1 MARLH
6 HERIAHSEASPARWL
21 AFTHGIYG
29 AGSNWR
35 GIARKI
41 VDARRDWGVVLVD
54 LRAHGKSE
62 TGEPPHT
69 IDACADD
76 VVTLVET
83 LRADGVD
90 VRALA
95 GHSFGGKVML
105 VARTRLDVAQTWLLD
120 SNPSPRPGA
129 IDDPRDSVVRVLRM
143 LEQMPAQWAT
153 RDAFVGAVVAEG
165 FDQGLAQWLA
175 TNRLDPPVL
184 RELLTSYYATDAWPA
199 TGHAPIADPATGHA
213 PIADPATGHAPIA
226 DPATSDAPMAGD
238 PATDPTRHAG
248 RLEVV
253 VATASPVWPA
263 ADRER
268 LAHCGTHVHV
278 HEVTAG
284 HWLHIEAAKPV
295 VDLFV
300 TELPV

>member
-6 HERIAHSEASPARWL
+6 HERISHSEGTPTRWL

-41 VDARRDWGVVLVD
+41 VDARREWGVVLVD

-69 IDACADD
+69 IDACAGD
-76 VVTLVET
+76 VRALVDT
-83 LRADGVD
+83 LRDDGVD

-105 VARTRLDVAQTWLLD
+105 ATRERVEVAQTWLLD
-120 SNPSPRPGA
+120 SNPGARPGA
-129 IDDPRDSVVRVLRM
+129 IDDERDSVVRVLRM
-143 LEQMPAQWAT
+143 LERMPKTWAS
-153 RDAFVGAVVAEG
+153 RDAFVGAVMAEG

-175 TNRLDPPVL
+175 MSLVPEGANQYVNRLEPAVL
-184 RELLTSYYATDAWPA
+184 RELLTSYYATDGWPWVA
-199 TGHAPIADPATGHA
+199 NERGA
-213 PIADPATGHAPIA
+213 
-226 DPATSDAPMAGD
+226 
-238 PATDPTRHAG
+238 
-248 RLEVV
+248 LEVV
-253 VATASPVWPA
+253 VATESPVWSA
-263 ADRER
+263 GDRER
-268 LAHCGTHVHV
+268 LATVGAQAQATVQA

-284 HWLHIEAAKPV
+284 HWLHIEAAGAV
-295 VDLFV
+295 VKLFV
-300 TELPV
+300 TELPA

>member
-6 HERIAHSEASPARWL
+6 HERISHSEGDPTRWL
-21 AFTHGIYG
+21 VFTHGIYG

-41 VDARRDWGVVLVD
+41 ADKRRDWGVVLVD

-76 VVTLVET
+76 V
-83 LRADGVD
+83 RALIESLGVD

-105 VARTRLDVAQTWLLD
+105 ATRDRVEVDQTWLLD
-120 SNPSPRPGA
+120 SNPSARPGA
-129 IDDPRDSVVRVLRM
+129 IDDERDSVVRVLRM
-143 LEQMPAQWAT
+143 LERMPPAWAS
-153 RDAFVGAVVAEG
+153 RDAFVGAVMAEG

-175 TNRLDPPVL
+175 MSVVPADGNQFVNRLEPAVL
-184 RELLTSYYATDAWPA
+184 RELLTDYYATDLWDTAA
-199 TGHAPIADPATGHA
+199 KD
-213 PIADPATGHAPIA
+213 
-226 DPATSDAPMAGD
+226 
-238 PATDPTRHAG
+238 RG

-253 VATASPVWPA
+253 IATKSPVWA
-263 ADRER
+263 DADRER
-268 LAHCGTHVHV
+268 AGGVAHV
-278 HEVTAG
+278 HEVDAG
-284 HWLHIEAAKPV
+284 HWLHIEAPGPV

-300 TELPV
+300 MELPR